1 MREILRESF
10 LRKEGFDKDP
20 LHPLP
25 FDCSRRRYFRLSNAL
40 LMDAP
45 PTHES
50 TTQFQFLGQI
60 LEDAGLSV
68 PRIYAADHEHGFLL
82 IEDFGDLPYRK
93 AIQQGISE
101 KLLYGETIRALI
113 HLHKSCHP
121 EFISGSQGSRNKFGM
136 TTKLP
141 TYTKD
146 LFLKNASLF
155 LEWNETPFSEN
166 AKEEFKNLWVE
177 AYHQQPQLPYT
188 LTLRDVMVD
197 NLLWLSDRQGFH
209 RCGFIDF
216 QDGSWG
222 PITYDL
228 VSLLEDARRDISPA
242 FAQEMLE
249 VYFEAFPVLSRNDF
263 WANYYLWGAQRT
275 TRILGVFFR
284 QAKREG
290 NLQYLAHIPRLR
302 KILARDLQHPSL
314 QGLRSWFQAY
324 GGLT

>member
-1 MREILRESF
+1 
-10 LRKEGFDKDP
+10 
-20 LHPLP
+20 
-25 FDCSRRRYFRLSNAL
+25 
-40 LMDAP
+40 MDAP

-101 KLLYGETIRALI
+101 KLLYGETIQALV
-113 HLHKSCHP
+113 HLHQQTSTNE
-121 EFISGSQGSRNKFGM
+121 EFSQE
-136 TTKLP
+136 LP
-141 TYTKD
+141 TYTQD

-155 LEWNETPFSEN
+155 LEWNETSFSEH

-197 NLLWLSDRQGFH
+197 NLLWLSDRHGFH

-228 VSLLEDARRDISPA
+228 VSLLEDARRDISSA

-249 VYFEAFPVLSRNDF
+249 IYFGAFPALSRDDF
-263 WANYYLWGAQRT
+263 LASYYLWGAQRT

-290 NLQYLAHIPRLR
+290 NLQYLVHIPRLR

-314 QGLRSWFQAY
+314 QGLWNWFQAY